1 MVLPRWPTGGVT
13 AAAGGGGPAGDVSHG
28 TALGT
33 VLAPLSGRPPP
44 VHVAEEFLRHA
55 TVARAVR
62 LARHLAAPVSAVV
75 VDVVGPW
82 RDPGVAV
89 IGDGDGLLLHLRV
102 RPHTAADRRRFL
114 DGELTDWITAA
125 LAPFATR

>member
-1 MVLPRWPTGGVT
+1 M
-13 AAAGGGGPAGDVSHG
+13 
-28 TALGT
+28 
-33 VLAPLSGRPPP
+33 
-44 VHVAEEFLRHA
+44 HVAEEFLRHA

-114 DGELTDWITAA
+114 DGELTDWVTAA
-125 LAPFATR
+125 LAPFARR